1 MVYDISERLK
11 QYTEKPEHEEHLFH
25 FGMYVSLTSLAGTII
40 YLFSNT
46 AIWITPLNMSVAS
59 FLILLMGMY
68 KRKDKRAFLL
78 FYIHGTQKKEIGKN
92 LIFGII
98 FLLTGFAIFKLFKW
112 LNFSHKI
119 NYSINILTV
128 FKSLFYFLLEF
139 LFIMSTMLFL
149 TIAMSF
155 ILKPIALLIVKRVMD
170 IRKDV

>member
-11 QYTEKPEHEEHLFH
+11 KYAESHDQKENLFH
-25 FGMYVSLTSLAGTII
+25 FGMYVALTSLAGTII
-40 YLFSNT
+40 YMFSST

-78 FYIHGTQKKEIGKN
+78 FYMYGTQKKEISKS

-98 FLLTGFAIFKLFKW
+98 FLLVGFAIFKLLKW
-112 LNFSHKI
+112 FNFSHKV
-119 NYSINILTV
+119 NYSILAL
-128 FKSLFYFLLEF
+128 FKSSFHFLLEF
-139 LFIMSTMLFL
+139 LFTMSTMFFL
-149 TIAMSF
+149 TIAISL

-170 IRKDV
+170 VRKDV